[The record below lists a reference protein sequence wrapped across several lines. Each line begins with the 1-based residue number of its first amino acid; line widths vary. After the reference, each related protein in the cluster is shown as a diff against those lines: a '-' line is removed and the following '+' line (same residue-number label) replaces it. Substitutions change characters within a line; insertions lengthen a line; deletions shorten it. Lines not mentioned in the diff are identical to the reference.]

1 MKHWK
6 EDLKGLVGLDYILF
20 KNVPMRQSEYG
31 PIIDLAPGV
40 LEKLAAQAII
50 EHRIPI
56 RGKEVK
62 FLRKTLGF
70 SMEKFASKL
79 ELTSG
84 AVFKWEKDP
93 DERLH
98 PTNEI
103 VVRAFVAE
111 ALGVE
116 IAGKYSVLLG
126 KSEQPEELILKA
138 S

>member
-1 MKHWK
+1 MKRWK
-6 EDLKGLVGLDYILF
+6 EDLKGLMGLDYILF

-31 PIIDLAPGV
+31 PVIDLEPGV
-40 LEKLAAQAII
+40 LEKLAAQAVI
-50 EHRIPI
+50 EQRIPI

-62 FLRKTLGF
+62 FLRKTLGL
-70 SMEKFASKL
+70 SMEKFATKL

-84 AVFKWEKDP
+84 AVFKWERNP
-93 DERLH
+93 EERLH
-98 PTNEI
+98 SINEI

-111 ALGVE
+111 ILGVE
-116 IAGKYSVLLG
+116 ISGKYSALLG